1 MTPTAPPAL
10 PRVLHVED
18 DPTCAELVR
27 IALAPDYAVVTATD
41 GWLALQQIEAHL
53 PDLVLLDLGLPRLG
67 GLDLVRRLKA
77 KPGLDTLPILVL
89 SGRVMQDEAEA
100 TRAAGCQ
107 GFLEKPFDL
116 DDLRR
121 LVATALGRRA

>member
-1 MTPTAPPAL
+1 
-10 PRVLHVED
+10 VED